1 MNSLQLK
8 RYFPDK
14 IDPNLSNLAKIISYP
29 NLSTNEFIKR
39 IGEMQ
44 DLGITD
50 IVFEGNTQIGKVL
63 ILGKGSV
70 SIVLKV
76 RIKNKTYALKIRR
89 MDANRRTMLRE
100 ASVHQIIN
108 TIGIGPKLFK
118 FSENLIIMEFID
130 GLSII
135 DWIRQQC
142 LDKCRVL
149 NIVTNILRQCFILDM
164 ANINHGELSNLN
176 YHIIVSHSDR
186 VSIIDFE
193 STSLNRKKSNNV
205 TSASQ
210 SLFISGMISHY
221 VNNILNLLSK
231 DSIIEKLKA
240 YKRDQ
245 NVTNF
250 DSLIQTLS
258 KSV

>member
-8 RYFPDK
+8 RYFS
-14 IDPNLSNLAKIISYP
+14 DPNFSNLTKIISYP
-29 NLSTNEFIKR
+29 NLSTSEFIKR

-50 IVFEGNTQIGKVL
+50 IIFEGNTQIGKVS

-76 RIKNKTYALKIRR
+76 RIKNRTYALKLRR

-100 ASVHQIIN
+100 ASVHQMVN

-142 LDKCRVL
+142 VDKYRVL
-149 NIVTNILRQCFILDM
+149 NIVTSILKQCFVLDM

-176 YHIIVSHSDR
+176 YHIIVSCSDR
-186 VSIIDFE
+186 ISIIDFE
-193 STSLNRKKSNNV
+193 STSINKKKSNNV

-221 VNNILNLLSK
+221 INNMLNLLSK
-231 DSIIEKLKA
+231 DSIIEKLRA
-240 YKRDQ
+240 YKRNQ
-245 NVTNF
+245 NAANF